1 MVAIEPE
8 DSSISNTTVGTG
20 SNICAGISLKFQ
32 THELISSSS
41 STDVAVQPFSIVV
54 VKPGVTETC
63 PVIVVDSSEAGAFE
77 MSTVDGINP
86 GISPSLP
93 VLGNSG
99 KSSSPQRLNIPSFSM
114 CSCVIGPPVTEL
126 AIVSG
131 SNCSAAMSKFQPH
144 ELDKMSSREESV
156 EPCPV
161 SLELGAVLFSVPV
174 LVLQFPEVVVIEA
187 ALFAVVKASTEVV
200 VEPPDGTEL

>member
-1 MVAIEPE
+1 M
-8 DSSISNTTVGTG
+8 
-20 SNICAGISLKFQ
+20 KFQ
-32 THELISSSS
+32 THELTSSSS
-41 STDVAVQPFSIVV
+41 STDVAVQPVSIVV

-63 PVIVVDSSEAGAFE
+63 PVIVVDSPEAVAFE
-77 MSTVDGINP
+77 MSTVGGINP

-99 KSSSPQRLNIPSFSM
+99 KSFSPQRLNIPSFSM
-114 CSCVIGPPVTEL
+114 CSCVIGPTVIEL

-131 SNCSAAMSKFQPH
+131 SNCSAASSKFQPH
-144 ELDKMSSREESV
+144 DLDKTSSREEFV

-161 SLELGAVLFSVPV
+161 SLEARAVLFAKPV
-174 LVLQFPEVVVIEA
+174 VVLQLPEVVVIEA
-187 ALFAVVKASTEVV
+187 ALFAVVKAPIDVV